1 MFNSPAHLGHD
12 HNSEAISGTSAISD
26 ISHCMPIIIGLGCII
41 LILGI
46 VIGYLLTTRQ
56 PKHKSKVIE
65 KNKK

>member
-1 MFNSPAHLGHD
+1 MLNSFAHVGHE
-12 HNSEAISGTSAISD
+12 HGTEAIND

-41 LILGI
+41 LVLGI

-56 PKHKSKVIE
+56 PKSKSKATT